1 MSSTVVFLI
10 VIIGLI
16 AAAAVFSLATA
27 RRRDEQRALAQP
39 ASDPV
44 TSEPAVERGAG
55 SAHERASS
63 AAPART
69 GRELER
75 AVALERQGRSGLPDP
90 STPPP
95 PPALPPDEETLGVT
109 RRQVLNRGIFTAFA
123 LTLTAFGGAS
133 LAFLW
138 PTLSGGFGAKIKAGK
153 KEEILKEIDDKKEP
167 FYLASGRFYINP
179 YPVGDVPKA
188 KKILAYSAVME
199 GYEQGLV
206 ALYQKCVHLGCRVP
220 WCKTSQWFEC
230 PCHGSQYN
238 RVGEKKGGPAP
249 RGLDRFALSVDGG
262 DVVVDTKQV
271 ITGPPIG
278 TNTTG
283 QEAEGPHCVG
293 GSAE

>member
-10 VIIGLI
+10 VIVGLI

-27 RRRDEQRALAQP
+27 RHRDTERAL
-39 ASDPV
+39 SDPPA
-44 TSEPAVERGAG
+44 PAVAEPTMGTQL
-55 SAHERASS
+55 EPTSS
-63 AAPART
+63 ALSART

-90 STPPP
+90 SAPPP

-153 KEEILKEIDDKKEP
+153 PEDILKQIEDKKEP

-179 YPVGDVPKA
+179 YPVADVPKA
-188 KKILAYSAVME
+188 KKIVAYSAVIE
-199 GYEQGLV
+199 GYQLGMV

-262 DVVVDTKQV
+262 QVVVDTKGV

-293 GSAE
+293 GSAEK

>member
-10 VIIGLI
+10 VIVGLV
-16 AAAAVFSLATA
+16 AAAAVFSLATG
-27 RRRDEQRALAQP
+27 RRRDEHRALAEP
-39 ASDPV
+39 EAASA
-44 TSEPAVERGAG
+44 EAIAVPGTQL
-55 SAHERASS
+55 ERASS

-75 AVALERQGRSGLPDP
+75 AVALERQGRAGLPDP
-90 STPPP
+90 SAPPP
-95 PPALPPDEETLGVT
+95 PPALPPDAETLGVT

-153 KEEILKEIDDKKEP
+153 KEDILKQIEDKKEP

-179 YPVGDVPKA
+179 YPVSDVPKA
-188 KKILAYSAVME
+188 KKITAYSAVMDGYQE
-199 GYEQGLV
+199 GMV

-249 RGLDRFALSVDGG
+249 RGLDRFAISVDGG
-262 DVVVDTKQV
+262 QVVVDTKQV

-293 GSAE
+293 GASEK